1 LFKSWS
7 LKWPG
12 VNHPRAEHWNPAG
25 LTGRLRHRG
34 LNVESRALARPLNSD
49 SSRLHPSHHENHS
62 PPPHLRRR
70 PVAICGRRV
79 CMPHGRRVTVCMPHG
94 RRASVCMPRRV
105 PHTHFP
111 SVYVSFVCARALG
124 DEEGFRGNFRLRGDD
139 HPGGTR
145 IGQCGRCG
153 EAPIAARI
161 SIAESC
167 RAS

>member
-1 LFKSWS
+1 MRIIRRLLIFAAARWRSAAGVCVCLTAGVPVCVCLAES
-7 LKWPG
+7 L
-12 VNHPRAEHWNPAG
+12 
-25 LTGRLRHRG
+25 
-34 LNVESRALARPLNSD
+34 
-49 SSRLHPSHHENHS
+49 
-62 PPPHLRRR
+62 
-70 PVAICGRRV
+70 
-79 CMPHGRRVTVCMPHG
+79 
-94 RRASVCMPRRV
+94 
-105 PHTHFP
+105 THFP

>member
-1 LFKSWS
+1 MRIIRRLLIFAAARWRSAAGVCVCLTAGVSRCVCLTAGVPVCVCLAES
-7 LKWPG
+7 L
-12 VNHPRAEHWNPAG
+12 
-25 LTGRLRHRG
+25 
-34 LNVESRALARPLNSD
+34 
-49 SSRLHPSHHENHS
+49 
-62 PPPHLRRR
+62 
-70 PVAICGRRV
+70 
-79 CMPHGRRVTVCMPHG
+79 
-94 RRASVCMPRRV
+94 
-105 PHTHFP
+105 THFP